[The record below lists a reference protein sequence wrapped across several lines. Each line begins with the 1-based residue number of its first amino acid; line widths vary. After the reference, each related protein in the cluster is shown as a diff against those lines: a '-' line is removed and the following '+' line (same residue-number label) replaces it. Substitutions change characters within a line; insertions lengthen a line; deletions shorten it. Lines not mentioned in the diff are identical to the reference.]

1 MVSNVQVVDDLDPI
15 LNEELLDMMQY
26 FRRRSPDQNGG
37 FTLIEVLVI
46 VIIIGVLSAI
56 AAPGWLAFV
65 NNRRISTVRSQAADA
80 IRKAQTEAK
89 TTQTMRAVV
98 LDKDSDP
105 PRLAITRCQT
115 TATSV
120 DAASSQCDIPPV
132 ASLNWQ
138 TLGDGD
144 VKARSV
150 RYSDTTKAQGGVT
163 KPQARLVFDGNG
175 VVKKSLSD
183 MPAGTLD
190 GTATDSAALF
200 IVGFKLTQSPNSQP
214 RCLIVQTLLGG
225 LREGNAKTKT
235 ECGA

>member
-1 MVSNVQVVDDLDPI
+1 
-15 LNEELLDMMQY
+15 MMQY
-26 FRRRSPDQNGG
+26 FRRRSPDQSGG

-89 TTQTMRAVV
+89 TTQTLRAVV
-98 LDKDSDP
+98 LDVASDP
-105 PRLAITRCQT
+105 PTIAVTRC
-115 TATSV
+115 SV
-120 DAASSQCDIPPV
+120 PISASSASSQCDLSTV
-132 ASLNWQ
+132 LNWQ
-138 TLGDGD
+138 TLGGGD
-144 VKARSV
+144 VRPGSV
-150 RYSDTTKAQGGVT
+150 RYSDTTRGQTGSPSYVGKQSSYR
-163 KPQARLVFDGNG
+163 RLVFDGNG
-175 VVKKSLSD
+175 AIKKSLSD
-183 MPAGTLD
+183 SPAGSVD
-190 GTATDSAALF
+190 AIGSVDAALF
-200 IVGFKLTQSPNSQP
+200 IVGFQLTQRPNAQP

>member
-1 MVSNVQVVDDLDPI
+1 
-15 LNEELLDMMQY
+15 MMQY
-26 FRRRSPDQNGG
+26 FRRRSPDLNGG

-65 NNRRISTVRSQAADA
+65 NNKRISTVRSQAADA

-98 LDKDSDP
+98 LDMDDKTNP
-105 PRLAITRCQT
+105 PRLAITRCQAADTAAAT
-115 TATSV
+115 TY
-120 DAASSQCDIPPV
+120 DSSKCVTPTN
-132 ASLNWQ
+132 LNWQ
-138 TLGDGD
+138 TLGGGD
-144 VKARSV
+144 VKAGSV
-150 RYSDTTKAQGGVT
+150 VYTAVTKAQKGTYTGRDAT
-163 KPQARLVFDGNG
+163 KSLRLVFDGSG

-183 MPAGTLD
+183 APD
-190 GTATDSAALF
+190 PTATVSGTTTDAAALF
-200 IVGFKLTQSPNSQP
+200 IVGFEVPQNGTNAQP

>member
-1 MVSNVQVVDDLDPI
+1 MI
-15 LNEELLDMMQY
+15 QY
-26 FRRRSPDQNGG
+26 FRRRSPDPDGG
-37 FTLIEVLVI
+37 FTLIELLVI
-46 VIIIGVLSAI
+46 VIIISILSAI

-80 IRKAQTEAK
+80 IRKAQTDAK

-98 LDKDSDP
+98 LDKASDP

-115 TATSV
+115 TSASTEV
-120 DAASSQCDIPPV
+120 ASSQCDIPAP

-138 TLGDGD
+138 ALGGGD
-144 VKARSV
+144 VMAGSV
-150 RYSDTTKAQGGVT
+150 VYTDVTKAQGGTT

-183 MPAGTLD
+183 LPSGTVN
-190 GTATDSAALF
+190 ATTTDAAALF
-200 IVGFKLTQSPNSQP
+200 IVGFQLKQSPNAKP

-225 LREGNAKTKT
+225 LREGNDNTKT